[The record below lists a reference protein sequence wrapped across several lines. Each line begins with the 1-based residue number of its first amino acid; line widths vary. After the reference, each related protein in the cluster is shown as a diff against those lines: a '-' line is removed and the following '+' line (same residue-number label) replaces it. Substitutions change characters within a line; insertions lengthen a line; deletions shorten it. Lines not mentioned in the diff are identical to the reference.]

1 MAGDRF
7 TDGDGLS
14 AIANCESASR
24 TADLVFVHGLGRWL
38 VLDVDERHGRGGL
51 LAALGRRRF
60 SSPRC
65 VDAWI
70 SGRRLGL
77 DQRVDAARRPWHRDS
92 RDAHQRRHRRSAGHL
107 RDPQHGWDPRQADPA
122 ACDELWRRAMGVDC
136 APDARHRVPRHAAC
150 RRRSCRVRRAGAPR
164 PPHQRTGR
172 RAEGASSATARAAR
186 VVPQL
191 PGRSA
196 GRVPHLLRDARA
208 PAGRARTHA
217 PNGIARRRSD
227 ERRAAR
233 ARRGGHSAGRG
244 SRQHLQAARPQCAAV
259 QEPQAIHQ
267 GRACRPET
275 GGT

>member
-7 TDGDGLS
+7 TDSDGLS

-24 TADLVFVHGLGRWL
+24 TADLVFVHGLG
-38 VLDVDERHGRGGL
+38 GGSCSTWMNGTDAAGFWPL
-51 LAALGRRRF
+51 WVGADFPALG
-60 SSPRC
+60 C

-70 SGRRLGL
+70 SRRRLGL
-77 DQRVDAARRPWHRDS
+77 DQRIDAARRPWHRDT

-191 PGRSA
+191 SGRSA

-217 PNGIARRRSD
+217 PNGMARRRSD

-259 QEPQAIHQ
+259 QEPQAVHQ
-267 GRACRPET
+267 GRPRLQSVD
-275 GGT
+275 GT